1 VASRVIEGT
10 AQISRCTVG
19 CGGLGGAGWGS
30 RLLSIG
36 GGDTAC
42 AGDAAHCG
50 SAATNATTMQWWA
63 RHRAVVT
70 TGSSCV

>member
-1 VASRVIEGT
+1 
-10 AQISRCTVG
+10 
-19 CGGLGGAGWGS
+19 
-30 RLLSIG
+30 LSIG

-70 TGSSCV
+70 TGSSYV